1 MTKSHFIGLF
11 FALVLAGCAAKAL
24 PPVEVKMPD
33 HEIDFLTEVKPLLDK
48 RCVVCH
54 SCYNSPC
61 QLKLSSYEGV
71 GRGGSKEAVYNATRL
86 STMDPTRLFIDAQT
100 TKEWRKKNFFTVTEN
115 QAQPGYNNSI
125 MLQLLNHKIK
135 NPVSRGEYH
144 SEANDLTCSETDI
157 ELGGYLEKHPNNG
170 MPFGFPPLTDKEFEI
185 ISGWLFQGAK
195 GPDTQEQQVLT
206 SSAEVDVAAIQQWE
220 EFLNDSD
227 LKHAMTARYLYEH
240 LFLAHISFG
249 TSSNVYYE
257 LIRSRTP
264 TGEPSEIIKTVRPYD
279 PPGVDRFYYRF
290 RKIHSTIVHKTHMVF
305 RLDDAQMARIKE
317 LFIEPE
323 WLLKPQLVGY
333 DKELAANP
341 FIAFEQ
347 IPPRARYQFLLDNAH
362 YIIMTFIRG
371 PVCRGQV
378 ALNVI
383 DDHFWVMFLNPDHD
397 LSVKYP
403 AFLHLQQQ
411 NLAMPIEQGS
421 KFPVSNF
428 FKNPYSK
435 KLMTYFNDRQ
445 NFYLGH
451 YLYNQG
457 LGYDAIWKGKKPED
471 APVLT
476 IYRHFDSASVL
487 KGAVGNLPKTMWVID
502 YPLLERIY
510 YALVAGFDVYGT
522 FGHQLAIRLYMDT
535 LRVEG
540 QTYFLDF
547 MPQEKRHEMM
557 QSWYQGVKFK
567 DIHTFLGTM
576 STKIDFKTNNV
587 KQEFIEEI
595 VNNQILPETGIT
607 FDPINYNADGIEAPD
622 LTKHNTLDDYLK
634 QLDAALQPPSPLLI
648 HFHGQNTNLAYLR
661 IKRKTGPDFVASM
674 IINRWHNNVTHLFGE
689 DKALNPKKDRV
700 NFVPGFV
707 GSYPNYFFVVEEDD
721 FPHFLNQAASY
732 QDTEEGR
739 GKLKKYAI
747 NRADNN
753 FWEHYDWFQ
762 EQFNKEQP
770 VHSGLF
776 DLNRYDF
783 VAVPKNIATDT
794 VPSP

>member
-1 MTKSHFIGLF
+1 MTKSNLIGLF
-11 FALVLAGCAAKAL
+11 FVLVLAGCAAKAL

-33 HEIDFLTEVKPLLDK
+33 HDIDFLTEVKPLLDK

-71 GRGGSKEAVYNATRL
+71 DRGGSKDPVYNATRL

-100 TKEWRKKNFFTVTEN
+100 TKEWRKKNFFAVTEN

-125 MLQLLNHKIK
+125 MLQLLNHKMK
-135 NPVSRGEYH
+135 NPTSRGEYH

-157 ELGGYLEKHPNNG
+157 ELGGYLDKHPNNG
-170 MPFGFPPLTDKEFEI
+170 MPFGFPPLTETEFET
-185 ISGWLFQGAK
+185 ISGWLFLGAK
-195 GPDTQEQQVLT
+195 GPDAQEQQKLT
-206 SSAEVDVAAIQQWE
+206 SPAAVDVAAIQQWE
-220 EFLNDSD
+220 KFLNDTD
-227 LKHAMTARYLYEH
+227 IKHAMTARYLYEH

-257 LIRSRTP
+257 LIRSFTP
-264 TGEPSEIIKTVRPYD
+264 PGEPTQIIKTVRPYD
-279 PPGVDRFYYRF
+279 PPGAEQFYYRF

-305 RLDDAQMARIKE
+305 HLDDAQMARINE

-323 WLLKPQLVGY
+323 WLLPPHLVGY
-333 DKELAANP
+333 DKVLAANP
-341 FIAFEQ
+341 FTAFEQ

-383 DDHFWVMFLNPDHD
+383 DDHFWVMFLDPDHD
-397 LSVKYP
+397 LAVKYP
-403 AFLHLQQQ
+403 AFLHLQQH
-411 NLAMPIEQGS
+411 NLAMPIEEGS
-421 KFPVSNF
+421 KFPVSRF
-428 FKNPYSK
+428 VDNPYSK
-435 KLMTYFNDRQ
+435 KLMAYFEDRQ
-445 NFYLGH
+445 NFYLEH
-451 YLYNQG
+451 HFYNQG
-457 LGYDAIWKGKKPED
+457 LGYDAIWKGNKPED
-471 APVLT
+471 SPLLT
-476 IYRHFDSASVL
+476 VYRHFDSASVL
-487 KGAVGNLPKTMWVID
+487 KGAVGNLPQTMWVID

-522 FGHQLAIRLYMDT
+522 LGHQLAIRLYMDT

-547 MPQEKRHEMM
+547 MPQEMRKEMI

-567 DIHTFLGTM
+567 DIHTFLGMM

-587 KQEFIEEI
+587 MQEFIEEL
-595 VNNQILPETGIT
+595 VNNQISPETKIT
-607 FDPINYNADGIEAPD
+607 LDPVNYNPEGMIPPD
-622 LTKHNTLDDYLK
+622 LAKHNTLKDYLQ
-634 QLDAALQPPSPLLI
+634 QLDAAMQPPSPLLI

-661 IKRKTGPDFVASM
+661 IKRKDGNDFVASM

-689 DKALNPKKDRV
+689 EKALDPKKDTV
-700 NFVPGFV
+700 DFVPGFV
-707 GSYPNYFFVVEEDD
+707 GSYPNHFFVVEEDD
-721 FPHFLNQAASY
+721 FLQFLNQVANY
-732 QDTEEGR
+732 HDTKQDQEH
-739 GKLKKYAI
+739 LKKYAI
-747 NRADNN
+747 NRAEKD

-762 EQFNKEQP
+762 KRFNENQP

-776 DLNRYDF
+776 DLNRYNF
-783 VAVPKNIATDT
+783 VALPPETT
-794 VPSP
+794 STP